1 MRQVLL
7 DSSVWIE
14 YFRDS
19 NFKVSSEVDKLI
31 DIGNIFTNEL
41 ILTEIIPYLK
51 LKKQNQLIQIL
62 ESLECF
68 DMSIDWKQIIEF
80 QIVNLKNGINKI
92 GIPDLII
99 LQNTIQNQ
107 CSLFTLDKH
116 FKLMSKVHKINLY
129 N

>member
-1 MRQVLL
+1 MSQVLI

-19 NFKVSSEVDKLI
+19 NSKVSSEVDKLI

-51 LKKQNQLIQIL
+51 VKKQTQLIHIL

-68 DMSIDWKQIIEF
+68 NMSIDWKQIIEF
-80 QIVNLKNGINKI
+80 QVINLKNGINKI
-92 GIPDLII
+92 GIPDLLI
-99 LQNTIQNQ
+99 LQNSIQNQ

-116 FKLMSKVHKINLY
+116 IKSMSKVHKIDLY

>member
-1 MRQVLL
+1 MNQVLL

-19 NFKVSSEVDKLI
+19 NAKISSEVDKLI
-31 DIGNIFTNEL
+31 DIGNIFTNQL

-51 LKKQNQLIQIL
+51 VKKQNQLIQIL
-62 ESLECF
+62 ESIESF
-68 DMSIDWKQIIEF
+68 EMSIDWKQIIEF
-80 QIVNLKNGINKI
+80 QITNLKHGINKI
-92 GIPDLII
+92 GIPDLLI

-107 CSLFTLDKH
+107 CTLFTLDKH
-116 FKLMSKVHKINLY
+116 FKLMSKVHKFDLY

>member
-1 MRQVLL
+1 MNQVLL

-19 NFKVSSEVDKLI
+19 NAKISSEVDKLI
-31 DIGNIFTNEL
+31 DIGNIFTNQL

-51 LKKQNQLIQIL
+51 VKKQNQLIQIL
-62 ESLECF
+62 ESIESF
-68 DMSIDWKQIIEF
+68 EMSIDWKQIIEF
-80 QIVNLKNGINKI
+80 QITNLRHGINKI
-92 GIPDLII
+92 GIPDLLI

-107 CSLFTLDKH
+107 CILFTLDKH
-116 FKLMSKVHKINLY
+116 FKLMSKVHKFDLY

>member
-1 MRQVLL
+1 MSQLLL

-19 NFKVSSEVDKLI
+19 NSKVSSEVDKLI
-31 DIGNIFTNEL
+31 DIGNIFTNKL

-51 LKKQNQLIQIL
+51 VKKQSQLIHIL

-68 DMSIDWKQIIEF
+68 NISIDWKQIIEF
-80 QIVNLKNGINKI
+80 QIINLKNGINKI

-99 LQNTIQNQ
+99 LQNSIQNQ
-107 CSLFTLDKH
+107 CTLFTLDKH
-116 FKLMSKVHKINLY
+116 FKLMSKVHKLDLY

>member
-1 MRQVLL
+1 MSQVLL

-19 NFKVSSEVDKLI
+19 NSKVSTEVDKLI

-51 LKKQNQLIQIL
+51 VKKQNQLIHIL

-68 DMSIDWKQIIEF
+68 QMSIDWKQIIEF
-80 QIVNLKNGINKI
+80 QIINLKNGINKI

-99 LQNTIQNQ
+99 LQNSIQNQ
-107 CSLFTLDKH
+107 CTLFTLDKH
-116 FKLMSKVHKINLY
+116 FRLMSKIHKLDLY

>member
-1 MRQVLL
+1 MSQVLL

-19 NFKVSSEVDKLI
+19 NSKVSTEVDKLI

-51 LKKQNQLIQIL
+51 VKKQNQLIHIL

-68 DMSIDWKQIIEF
+68 QMSIDWKQIIEF

-99 LQNTIQNQ
+99 LQNSIQNQ
-107 CSLFTLDKH
+107 SILFTLDKH
-116 FKLMSKVHKINLY
+116 FRLMSKIHKLDLY

>member
-1 MRQVLL
+1 MSQVLL

-19 NFKVSSEVDKLI
+19 NSKVSSDVDKLI

-51 LKKQNQLIQIL
+51 MKKQSQLIHIL

-68 DMSIDWKQIIEF
+68 NMTIDWKQIIEF
-80 QIVNLKNGINKI
+80 QVINLKNGINKI
-92 GIPDLII
+92 GIPDLLI
-99 LQNTIQNQ
+99 LQNSIQNQ
-107 CSLFTLDKH
+107 CTFFTLDKH
-116 FKLMSKVHKINLY
+116 FKLMSKVHQIDLY

>member
-1 MRQVLL
+1 MNQVLL

-19 NFKVSSEVDKLI
+19 NAKVSSEVDKLI
-31 DIGNIFTNEL
+31 DIGNIFTNQL

-51 LKKQNQLIQIL
+51 VKKQNQLIQIL
-62 ESLECF
+62 ESIESF
-68 DMSIDWKQIIEF
+68 EMSIDWKQIIEF
-80 QIVNLKNGINKI
+80 QITNLKHGINKI
-92 GIPDLII
+92 GIPDLLI

-116 FKLMSKVHKINLY
+116 FKLMSKVHKLDLY

>member
-1 MRQVLL
+1 MSQVLL

-19 NFKVSSEVDKLI
+19 NSKVSTEVDKLI

-51 LKKQNQLIQIL
+51 VKKQNQLIHIL

-68 DMSIDWKQIIEF
+68 QMSIDWKQIIEF
-80 QIVNLKNGINKI
+80 QIINLKNGINKI

-99 LQNTIQNQ
+99 LQNSIQNQ
-107 CSLFTLDKH
+107 STLFTLDKH
-116 FKLMSKVHKINLY
+116 FRLMSKIHKLDLY